1 MVSAGR
7 PETYQYTGQCAVTVF
22 TMADSIREDILKRFN
37 GNPPVRPESLVE
49 FEARSGVR
57 LPDEYKSFLLRSN
70 GGEGFIGE
78 AYIMLSP
85 LEELLEMN
93 ASYEVEINAPDLFV
107 FGSDGGGEAFAFRLS
122 CGAGSVVMFPW
133 IGVDAES
140 TIEMASSF
148 NQFLERLY
156 RSGVSF

>member
-1 MVSAGR
+1 MAG
-7 PETYQYTGQCAVTVF
+7 
-22 TMADSIREDILKRFN
+22 SSSEDILKRFN

-49 FEARSGVR
+49 FEARSGIS

-78 AYIMLSP
+78 AYAMLSP
-85 LEELLEMN
+85 LEELLDMN
-93 ASYEVEINAPDLFV
+93 AAYETEINAPGLFV
-107 FGSDGGGEAFAFRLS
+107 FGSDGGGEAFAFRLGLCS
-122 CGAGSVVMFPW
+122 GSVVMFPW

-140 TIEMASSF
+140 IIEMASSF

-156 RSGVSF
+156 HSGVSF